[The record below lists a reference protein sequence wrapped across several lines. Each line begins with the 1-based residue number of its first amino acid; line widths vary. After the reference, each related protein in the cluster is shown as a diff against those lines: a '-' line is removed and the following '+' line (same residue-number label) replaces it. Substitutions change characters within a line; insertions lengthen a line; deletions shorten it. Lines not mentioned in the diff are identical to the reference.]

1 MPRTFETRDEEQG
14 CQFGRMTEEEV
25 REWLVADVD
34 GEEFAEEGRAG
45 GEDTQGPSAKA
56 RVAIKEEQERGHA
69 LREGEDG
76 GVAGFV
82 EGEAAGLVMAGVRV
96 LGGGLAARAAVK
108 GVGEEEGLA
117 EGEGEAFAGDGV
129 DGAGGVA
136 DEGDVAAGDVAE
148 AAGEGEGAAFGG
160 GGWCAGEF
168 VAEEGD
174 GVEDCRE
181 AEVRVTRHD
190 GDADFFGSDGGD
202 VGLAEGTPVDFDV
215 SGPGGDAVVGAEAEA
230 AAAEMGG
237 VESSPGADAGG
248 GAVGADEPLA
258 GEGFAGE
265 GGGLVWLEDDGGVPG
280 EADAQ
285 FFGAV
290 EKEGVEG
297 GAADADAGAI
307 GEVSGDAGLIGG
319 EGDAGEFGTAAG
331 VDLDAELGESG
342 AGVRHESFAAGF
354 VDGRAA
360 GVGEEDVGSALA
372 EGDGGG
378 EARGSG
384 SGDED
389 VTVIV
394 THVSPV
400 RQ

>member
-1 MPRTFETRDEEQG
+1 VPRTLETRDEEQG
-14 CQFGRMTEEEV
+14 CQFGCMTEEEV
-25 REWLVADVD
+25 RERLVADVD
-34 GEEFAEEGRAG
+34 GEEFAEESRAG
-45 GEDTQGPSAKA
+45 GEDAQGPSAKA
-56 RVAIKEEQERGHA
+56 RVAVEEEKERGHA
-69 LREGEDG
+69 LREGKDG

-96 LGGGLAARAAVK
+96 LGGGLAARAAVER
-108 GVGEEEGLA
+108 VGEEEGLA

-136 DEGDVAAGDVAE
+136 DEGDIAACDAAE

-160 GGWCAGEF
+160 GGWCGGEF

-181 AEVRVTRHD
+181 AEARVAGHD

-202 VGLAEGTPVDFDV
+202 VCLAKRTPVDFDV
-215 SGPGGDAVVGAEAEA
+215 GGPGGNAVVGAEAEA
-230 AAAEMGG
+230 AATEMGG
-237 VESSPGADAGG
+237 VKAGPGADAGG
-248 GAVGADEPLA
+248 GTVGADEPLA
-258 GEGFAGE
+258 GDGFAGE

-285 FFGAV
+285 FFGTV

-319 EGDAGEFGTAAG
+319 EENAGEGRAAAG
-331 VDLDAELGESG
+331 IDLDAELGEG
-342 AGVRHESFAAGF
+342 MAGIGHESFAAGF

-372 EGDGGG
+372 DGDGCG
-378 EARGSG
+378 EARGAG

-389 VTVIV
+389 VTVRV

-400 RQ
+400 RH